1 MILGRFF
8 LNFWKQLAVL
18 SVEMNDKP
26 TQPAP
31 AETLPPR
38 SESARVAAR
47 FGTIGFDLYA
57 AAVKAESERLFRAQA
72 GL

>member
-1 MILGRFF
+1 
-8 LNFWKQLAVL
+8 
-18 SVEMNDKP
+18 MNDDKP

-31 AETLPPR
+31 AKTAAPR
-38 SESARVAAR
+38 SDSSRALAR